1 MLAQRHWS
9 LTMVEFRRKLTAQ
22 WKDAVNLVL
31 GLWLIL
37 SPWALHFAAVRAP
50 LWNASAV
57 GLIIAVAALA
67 ALISFQRWEEWI
79 EAALGLWLIVSPYL
93 LGFTAQ
99 MNATVNQ
106 VIVGLIVAALAVW
119 AAAAAETDRRA
130 MR

>member
-1 MLAQRHWS
+1 MMDIRKTLA
-9 LTMVEFRRKLTAQ
+9 AQ

-31 GLWLIL
+31 GLWLIV
-37 SPWALHFAAVRAP
+37 SPWVLHFATDRAP

-67 ALISFQRWEEWI
+67 ALISFHRWEEWI

-93 LGFTAQ
+93 LSFTTQ
-99 MNATVNQ
+99 MNATVNH

-119 AAAAAETDRRA
+119 AAATAETARRA